1 MTIHCVVDCIFAE
14 IILTY
19 MKKIIL
25 LSLMIIGF
33 WSCKSTAPTSAVSN
47 KADYEAQKILK
58 GSWVMTSVSYPS
70 SEFIKVNA
78 FQLADAKCF
87 EGSNWKFVANNN
99 SGEMSMS
106 KTGCT
111 SFSSPIKWYI
121 NKEGQFVLKLVNAGE
136 KAKKVRD
143 GYVMTFVPQESG
155 NFQLVDKINVGNKP
169 TDVVFQFEKAK

>member
-1 MTIHCVVDCIFAE
+1 MTIHCNTRCIFVG
-14 IILTY
+14 INC
-19 MKKIIL
+19 MHMRKIIF
-25 LSLMIIGF
+25 LSLMIIGL
-33 WSCKSTAPTSAVSN
+33 WSCKSTAPTSVVSN
-47 KADYEAQKILK
+47 KADYEAQRILK

-70 SEFIKVNA
+70 SDYIKVNA

-106 KTGCT
+106 KSGCT

-143 GYVMTFVPQESG
+143 GYVLNFVPQESG
-155 NFQLVDKINVGNKP
+155 NFQLIDKINVGNKP
-169 TDVVFQFEKAK
+169 TDVVYQFEKVK